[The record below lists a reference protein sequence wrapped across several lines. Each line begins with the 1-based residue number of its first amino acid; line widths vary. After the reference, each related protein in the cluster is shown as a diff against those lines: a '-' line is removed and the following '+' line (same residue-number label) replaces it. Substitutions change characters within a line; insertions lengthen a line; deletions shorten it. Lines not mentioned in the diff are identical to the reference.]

1 MIDFTNAKIEKLI
14 VHKVGNKM
22 KNEGITISS
31 NLCDINNQVTESIIQ
46 KYLLMPFN
54 KIHTWFRF
62 NHESDIKYNEIYS
75 YVKNIFNNEE
85 DFYKGTVEITKH
97 LYEKSTHPNI
107 KNGELY
113 VAYIKNCNIDNK
125 NVNAIGIFKSENKD
139 IFIDIVENKNQI
151 NLNWKKGININKLDK
166 GCIVFNQNAE
176 LGYKI
181 LLVDNTNNR
190 EAKYWEEDFMN
201 VTLIQDSFTKTKEIV
216 NICKKFT
223 EDRYIDDKKEKA
235 IILNSTYEYLK
246 ENEKFETNDFIENV
260 VERKEDKLKLKEYID
275 GYTKVKMDI
284 NEFDISENAIKEIKR
299 EIKNLIKLD
308 KNIEIKIT
316 NITKEK
322 ASIIE
327 KGYDVEKNMKY
338 YKLYYNEES

>member
-1 MIDFTNAKIEKLI
+1 MIDFTDTKIEKLI
-14 VHKVGNKM
+14 VHRVGNKM

-31 NLCDINNQVTESIIQ
+31 NLCDINNQATESIIQ
-46 KYLLMPFN
+46 KYLLTPFN
-54 KIHTWFRF
+54 KINTCFRF
-62 NHESDIKYNEIYS
+62 NHENNIKYNEIYS
-75 YVKNIFNNEE
+75 YIKNIFNNEE
-85 DFYKGTVEITKH
+85 NFYKETVEITKH

-113 VAYIKNCNIDNK
+113 IAYLRNCNIDNQ

-139 IFIDIVENKNQI
+139 IFIDIIENRNQI
-151 NLNWKKGININKLDK
+151 NVKWKKGTNINKLDK
-166 GCIVFNQNAE
+166 GCIVFNKNAE
-176 LGYKI
+176 TGYKI

-190 EAKYWEEDFMN
+190 EAKYWEEDFLN
-201 VTLIQDSFTKTKEIV
+201 VTLIQDSFIKTKEIV

-246 ENEKFETNDFIENV
+246 ENEKFETNDFIEKV
-260 VERKEDKLKLKEYID
+260 VEKNEDKVKLKEYID
-275 GYTKVKMDI
+275 GYTKDKMDI
-284 NEFDISENAIKEIKR
+284 NEFNISTNAIKEIKR

-308 KNIEIKIT
+308 KTIEIKIT
-316 NITKEK
+316 EFTKEK
-322 ASIIE
+322 ANMIE
-327 KGYDVEKNMKY
+327 KGYDAEKNMKY